1 MQNRRLELISF
12 QVTSYLIRTPK
23 PCRLNSSILYTKF
36 RLSTKNFQILT
47 RSCIISDTRY
57 LCNCDNYIVENN

>member
-1 MQNRRLELISF
+1 MQNRRFELISF

-47 RSCIISDTRY
+47 RSCMSFQIYDIFVTVIII
-57 LCNCDNYIVENN
+57 L